1 METHK
6 IELINPLTLKDDGII
21 DTGIPEILVT
31 SITELRE
38 KLQKEKLLLA
48 PITYDPKTHGVVF
61 SVIEEI
67 NGKFSLGY
75 IIKIE
80 KYK

>member
-48 PITYDPKTHGVVF
+48 PIIYDPKTHGVVF
-61 SVIEEI
+61 SVIQEI
-67 NGKFSLGY
+67 NRKFSLGY